1 MNTQYKCIAYIFC
14 RSDDGLPLLD
24 FDIVTHVNYAF
35 AIPTKEGHV
44 RPLEN
49 PSLARAVIE
58 KAHDS
63 GRKVLI
69 SLGGWSYEDIPLE
82 ETFRLATDRP
92 EKIAS
97 LACEIVA
104 LAEEFG
110 FDGVDVDWEYPR
122 ANDGSKEQYEAFVST
137 LHDLLKPKGMLLTA
151 AVLAGVDSHNQP
163 ISSACDAQDRP
174 SFDKLD
180 WINLMTYDCDG
191 PVHSSYEFAR
201 NSVEY
206 WVKQK
211 GFEPEKLTLG
221 VPFYGK
227 PFPTAY
233 RDLLEADP
241 DAFEKDMVIL
251 NGQENW
257 YNGAETLRKKVAL
270 AKENGLGGVMIW
282 EISHDS
288 EMKEKSLLRV
298 LGAAIAENVK

>member
-1 MNTQYKCIAYIFC
+1 MDQPFKCIAYLFC

-35 AIPTKEGHV
+35 AIPTEEGHV

-49 PSLARAVIE
+49 PSLARAVVE
-58 KAHDS
+58 KAHQN

-82 ETFRLATDRP
+82 ETFRLGTDAP

-97 LACEIVA
+97 LARGIVSM
-104 LAEEFG
+104 AEEFG

-122 ANDGSKEQYEAFVST
+122 VHDGSKEQYEALIST

-151 AVLAGVDSHNQP
+151 AVLAGVDSRNQP
-163 ISSACDAQDRP
+163 IASACDAQDRP

-191 PVHSSYEFAR
+191 PVHSSFGFTR
-201 NSVEY
+201 NSVDY
-206 WVKQK
+206 WVTQK
-211 GFEPEKLTLG
+211 GFQPDKLTLG
-221 VPFYGK
+221 LPFYGK
-227 PFPTAY
+227 PVPTAY
-233 RDLLEADP
+233 RDLLKADP
-241 DAFEKDMVIL
+241 DAFEKDMVLL

-257 YNGAETLRKKVAL
+257 YNGADTLRKKVAL
-270 AKENGLGGVMIW
+270 AKEKGLGGVMIW

-288 EMKEKSLLRV
+288 EAKETSLLQV
-298 LGAAIAENVK
+298 LGQAIQE